1 MKTHVSTDNNTLFW
15 RLNGEILKV
24 EPWGPDGARV
34 RATSLYDFPAIPGAL
49 LESPATPDVAAVIQ
63 DGKGI
68 LTNGKLRAEI
78 WPDGTLHFLNAQS
91 GSVLLEEPEP
101 IFNKP
106 PARWYRP
113 LEGSNLSKIDTHFR
127 SQPGEHIF
135 GLGQHQHGLLDNK
148 GAVIDLEQRNTEV
161 CIPFYLSSLGYGF
174 LWNNPGVGRVELG
187 TNLTRWVMEA
197 TRGIDYYIVAGDTP
211 AEILEKYIDA
221 TGHPPLLP
229 DFALGF
235 WQCKLRYR
243 TQQELLSVVREYK
256 QRGLPLAIIVSDF
269 FHWHMMGDWAMD
281 PRDWPDPAGMMKELK
296 EMDVE
301 LMVSIWPTVNPS
313 NPVFGEMV
321 ERGLLAQT
329 VHGVHAHMAIAD
341 TTPEGVSMVAFY
353 DATNPEAREFI
364 WQRVKKNYLDC
375 GVRVF
380 WLDADEPELMP
391 MHAENIRFALGTGLE
406 VMNIYP
412 LLHQKGFYDGMHAAG
427 QEEIMNLSRSAWA
440 GTQRYGA
447 AVWSGDIRSRFEVLR
462 AQIPAGLN
470 IAMSGIPWWTTD
482 IGGFMEGDIRTN
494 YFKELIVRWFQY
506 GVFCPLFRL
515 HGVRQPLNGL
525 YGAQSSGAGNEVWSF
540 GERNYEI
547 IRNLLFLREKLK
559 PYLRELNRAAH
570 EHGTPPMRPLYYDF
584 PADPAAVNLAD
595 QFMLGPDLLVAPVT
609 EQGAVSREVYLPT
622 GTIWVEAWNGQEFHG
637 GQHLQANAPLE
648 QIPVYWRKG
657 SKYQFKF

>member
-15 RLNGEILKV
+15 RLKGEILKV

-34 RATSLYDFPAIPGAL
+34 RATSLSDFPAIPGAL
-49 LESPATPDVAAVIQ
+49 LESPVTSDVAAVIQ

-68 LTNGKLRAEI
+68 FSNGKLRVEV

-101 IFNKP
+101 IFNQP

-211 AEILEKYIDA
+211 AEILEKYIAA

-256 QRGLPLAIIVSDF
+256 QRGLPLAVIVSDY

-281 PRDWPDPAGMMKELK
+281 PHDWPDPDGMMKELK
-296 EMDVE
+296 EMGVE

-313 NPVFGEMV
+313 NSVFGEMV

-329 VHGVHAHMAIAD
+329 VHGVQAHMAIAD
-341 TTPEGVSMVAFY
+341 TTPEGVSMVSFY

-412 LLHQKGFYDGMHAAG
+412 LLHQKGFYDGMQAAG
-427 QEEIMNLSRSAWA
+427 QEEIINLSRSAWA

-482 IGGFMEGDIRTN
+482 IGGFMEGDIRTD

-515 HGVRQPLNGL
+515 HGVRLPLNGL
-525 YGAQSSGAGNEVWSF
+525 YGAQSSGADNEVWSF

-559 PYLRELNRAAH
+559 PYLRELNQAAH

-584 PADPAAVNLAD
+584 PTDPAAVNLAD

-622 GTIWVEAWNGQEFHG
+622 GTTWVEAWSGQEFHG
-637 GQHLQANAPLE
+637 GQHLKANAPLE
-648 QIPVYWRKG
+648 QIPAYWRKG
-657 SKYQFKF
+657 SKYQFEF

>member
-1 MKTHVSTDNNTLFW
+1 MKTHVSTDNNILFW

-34 RATSLYDFPAIPGAL
+34 RATSLSDFPAIPGAL
-49 LESPATPDVAAVIQ
+49 LESPATPDVAAVVQ

-229 DFALGF
+229 DYALGF

-243 TQQELLSVVREYK
+243 TEQELLSVVREYK
-256 QRGLPLAIIVSDF
+256 QRGLPLAIIVSDY

-321 ERGLLAQT
+321 EGGLLAQS
-329 VHGVHAHMAIAD
+329 VHGVHAHMAIPD

-364 WQRVKKNYLDC
+364 WQRVKKNYLDY

-412 LLHQKGFYDGMHAAG
+412 LLHQKGFYDGMKAAG
-427 QEEIMNLSRSAWA
+427 QEEIINLSRSAWA

-447 AVWSGDIRSRFEVLR
+447 AVWSGDVRSRFEVLR

-482 IGGFMEGDIRTN
+482 IGGFMEGDIRTD

-525 YGAQSSGAGNEVWSF
+525 YGAQSSGADNEVWSF

-559 PYLRELNRAAH
+559 PYLRELNREAH

-584 PADPAAVNLAD
+584 PTDPAAINLAD

-609 EQGAVSREVYLPT
+609 EQGAISREVYLPT
-622 GTIWVEAWNGQEFHG
+622 DTTWVEAWNGQEVQG
-637 GQHLQANAPLE
+637 GQHLKANAPLE

-657 SKYQFKF
+657 SEHQFKF

>member
-1 MKTHVSTDNNTLFW
+1 MKTHVSTDNNILYW

-24 EPWGPDGARV
+24 EPWGPDGVRV
-34 RATSLYDFPAIPGAL
+34 RATNLSDFPAIPGAL
-49 LESPATPDVAAVIQ
+49 LESPAIPDVAAVVQ

-78 WPDGTLHFLNAQS
+78 WRDGTLHFLSAQS

-106 PARWYRP
+106 PARWYRL

-211 AEILEKYIDA
+211 AEILEKYVDA

-243 TQQELLSVVREYK
+243 TEQELLSVVREYK
-256 QRGLPLAIIVSDF
+256 QRGLPLAVIVSDY

-281 PRDWPDPAGMMKELK
+281 PRHWPDPAGMTKELK
-296 EMDVE
+296 EMGVE

-313 NPVFGEMV
+313 NSVFGEMV

-341 TTPEGVSMVAFY
+341 TTPEGVSMVSYY
-353 DATNPEAREFI
+353 DATNPESREFL

-391 MHAENIRFALGTGLE
+391 MHAQNIRFALGTGLE
-406 VMNIYP
+406 VLNIYP
-412 LLHQKGFYDGMHAAG
+412 LLHQKCFYDGMQAAG
-427 QEEIMNLSRSAWA
+427 EEEIITLSRSAWA

-447 AVWSGDIRSRFEVLR
+447 AVWSGDVRSRFEVLR

-482 IGGFMEGDIRTN
+482 IGGFMDGDIRTD

-515 HGVRQPLNGL
+515 HGVREPLNGL
-525 YGAQSSGAGNEVWSF
+525 YGAQSSGADNEVWSF
-540 GERNYEI
+540 GEGNYEI
-547 IRNLLFLREKLK
+547 IRHLLFLREKLK
-559 PYLRELNRAAH
+559 PYLRELNREAH

-584 PADPAAVNLAD
+584 PTDAAAVNLAD

-609 EQGAVSREVYLPT
+609 EQGAISREVYLPT
-622 GTIWVEAWNGQEFHG
+622 GTTWVEAWNGQEFQG
-637 GQHLQANAPLE
+637 GQQLKANAPLE
-648 QIPVYWRKG
+648 RIPVYWRKG
-657 SKYQFKF
+657 SEFQFKF